1 MALDFRRLARLLRLT
16 SDEAVTEA
24 PDLNRVAELADQLA
38 ARILRA
44 IENGQLTTEEIR
56 NSPEVALI
64 IKTAAML
71 QDAEVQF
78 PPNMC
83 RLGEKAGE
91 QTQNQGPAT

>member
-1 MALDFRRLARLLRLT
+1 MALDFRRLARLLRVT

-38 ARILRA
+38 ARILRV
-44 IENGQLTTEEIR
+44 IENGQLTTAEIR
-56 NSPEVALI
+56 NSPEVVI

-71 QDAEVQF
+71 QDAQVKF